1 MAFGDDTV
9 LQNRER
15 LSETVKCIL
24 PSWRELASEEFEE
37 THRCFQDL
45 HSSLE
50 TGRGE
55 LRRRYGLLRSQASVE

>member
-37 THRCFQDL
+37 TSIQRFGIYQPRPRL
-45 HSSLE
+45 APGGVRPSP
-50 TGRGE
+50 
-55 LRRRYGLLRSQASVE
+55 